1 MSKKLSLKQQ
11 KFADEYIITGNASE
25 AYKMAYKNVK
35 KDSTA
40 RANSSRLLTNANVSA
55 YIEERL
61 EELKTEKVA
70 DQQEVMEYL
79 TSVLRG
85 EVQDEVLLV
94 VSDGDFGSSVERNDK
109 RSDTNDRTKA
119 AELLGKRYAMW
130 TDKKK
135 IESDL
140 GMNLVIDYGDDE
152 EN

>member
-1 MSKKLSLKQQ
+1 MSKKLTIKQQ

-25 AYKMAYKNVK
+25 SYKRAYKNVK
-35 KDSTA
+35 KDTTA

-61 EELKTEKVA
+61 EEIKSEKVA

-85 EVQDEVLLV
+85 EVQDEVVLV
-94 VSDGDFGSSVERNDK
+94 VGDGDFGSSIEKEEK

-119 AELLGKRYAMW
+119 AELLGKRYTMW
-130 TDKKK
+130 TDKQQ
-135 IESDL
+135 IDVQSSVQFIDDISDS
-140 GMNLVIDYGDDE
+140 DE
-152 EN
+152 D